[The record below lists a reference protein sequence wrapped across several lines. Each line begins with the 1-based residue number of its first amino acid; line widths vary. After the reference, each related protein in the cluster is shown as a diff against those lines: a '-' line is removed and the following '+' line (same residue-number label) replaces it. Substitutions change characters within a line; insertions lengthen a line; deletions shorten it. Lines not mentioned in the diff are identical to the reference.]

1 MPCSNDDF
9 WDLVD
14 QLPEVTPVEGATYTA
29 LKVRGKGFGY
39 HWPLTSTAGLKQER
53 QEQIALVTERPDVF
67 ETQFVAGQ
75 FGWVVVR
82 LDRIEP
88 TELSEL
94 VFEAWRLTAPVRL
107 VAAQVGRPP
116 SSRPNRSLN
125 RGFETAG
132 LELHSSRRWNAI
144 LGCR

>member
-14 QLPEVTPVEGATYTA
+14 QLPEVTPVEGSTYTA

-39 HWPLTSTAGLKQER
+39 HWPATATAGLKQER
-53 QEQIALVTERPDVF
+53 QEQIALVSERPDVF

-82 LDRIEP
+82 LERIEP
-88 TELSEL
+88 
-94 VFEAWRLTAPVRL
+94 
-107 VAAQVGRPP
+107 GRA
-116 SSRPNRSLN
+116 RR
-125 RGFETAG
+125 AG
-132 LELHSSRRWNAI
+132 LRGLAAHRSGAGGDGVREPSAVADRGETGGLT
-144 LGCR
+144 

>member
-9 WDLVD
+9 ADLVD
-14 QLPEVTPVEGATYTA
+14 QLPEVTLVEGSTYTA

-53 QEQIALVTERPDVF
+53 QEQIALVAERPDVF

-82 LDRIEP
+82 LERIEP

-94 VFEAWRLTAPVRL
+94 VFEAWRLTAR
-107 VAAQVGRPP
+107 VGLATAHGDRPP
-116 SSRPNRSLN
+116 SLTGSKRPD
-125 RGFETAG
+125 
-132 LELHSSRRWNAI
+132 
-144 LGCR
+144 

>member
-1 MPCSNDDF
+1 MPCSNTDF

-14 QLPEVTPVEGATYTA
+14 QLPEVTPIEGPTYTA

-39 HWPLTSTAGLKQER
+39 HWPLTATAGLKQER

-82 LDRIEP
+82 LERIEP
-88 TELSEL
+88 EELAEL

-107 VAAQVGRPP
+107 VSAQGGRPP
-116 SSRPNRSLN
+116 RLSAPRPS
-125 RGFETAG
+125 E
-132 LELHSSRRWNAI
+132 
-144 LGCR
+144 

>member
-14 QLPEVTPVEGATYTA
+14 QLPEGTPVEGATYTA

-75 FGWVVVR
+75 FGWVVVQ
-82 LDRIEP
+82 LERIDP
-88 TELSEL
+88 AELSEL
-94 VFEAWRLTAPVRL
+94 VFEAWRLAAPVR
-107 VAAQVGRPP
+107 VVTSYGSQPP
-116 SSRPNRSLN
+116 SLTR
-125 RGFETAG
+125 
-132 LELHSSRRWNAI
+132 SRRPD
-144 LGCR
+144 

>member
-14 QLPEVTPVEGATYTA
+14 QLPEVTPVEGSTYTA

-39 HWPLTSTAGLKQER
+39 HWPATATAGLKQER
-53 QEQIALVTERPDVF
+53 GEQIALVSERPDVF

-82 LDRIEP
+82 LERIEP
-88 TELSEL
+88 AELGEL
-94 VFEAWRLTAPVRL
+94 VFEAWRLTAPVR
-107 VAAQVGRPP
+107 VIDAYGSRPP
-116 SSRPNRSLN
+116 SLPPPKR
-125 RGFETAG
+125 AG
-132 LELHSSRRWNAI
+132 ST
-144 LGCR
+144 

>member
-14 QLPEVTPVEGATYTA
+14 QLPEVTPVEGPTYTA

-82 LDRIEP
+82 LERIEP

-94 VFEAWRLTAPVRL
+94 VLGLAAHRPGSVGGRSGRQAPVD
-107 VAAQVGRPP
+107 VGHE
-116 SSRPNRSLN
+116 S
-125 RGFETAG
+125 AG
-132 LELHSSRRWNAI
+132 LT
-144 LGCR
+144 

>member
-1 MPCSNDDF
+1 MPCTNDDF

-14 QLPEVTPVEGATYTA
+14 QLPEVTPVEGPTYTA

-39 HWPLTSTAGLKQER
+39 HWPATSTAGLKQQR

-88 TELSEL
+88 DELGEL

-107 VAAQVGRPP
+107 AATLDDVPVLLLASHRPGRGDK
-116 SSRPNRSLN
+116 SGSK
-125 RGFETAG
+125 GQAG
-132 LELHSSRRWNAI
+132 PDVYER
-144 LGCR
+144 